1 MAARRDSSR
10 TVHRAEHMRFECHVV
25 YTNTPVAGAFRG
37 YGCPQGFFAQ
47 ETLVDEI
54 ANELGIDPVEFHRQN
69 VIRATST
76 GSRRSSGKGRRG
88 CRGSSAVA
96 ACRNAWIAPPP
107 PLVG

>member
-25 YTNTPVAGAFRG
+25 YTNEPVAGAFRG

-69 VIRATST
+69 VIRLGDIDRLSAQL
-76 GSRRSSGKGRRG
+76 GEGKEGLPRL
-88 CRGSSAVA
+88 
-96 ACRNAWIAPPP
+96 PPRLGP
-107 PLVG
+107 PG